1 MISRILALALLGIAL
16 HSAPPAAAEEK
27 AASPPPLPRLV
38 DLGADKCIPCKK
50 MAPILVELRKDY
62 AGIVQ
67 VDFIDVWK
75 EPKAGQPYRIRL
87 IPTQIFFDRAGKEV
101 FRHEG
106 FFSREDIEKVFREK
120 LGVEPPPPE
129 SEKDGKKK
137 AETSAGGAELS
148 YWDPVRDEP
157 DEPKMVDLG
166 AAPSAPPARARV
178 VYATVSCA
186 CVMERCQRLRP
197 LLQAILDPYGD
208 RVDQRWVDRVEE
220 TALADSLLVTWGL
233 ADLPAVVLVDSGG
246 RPYYGDDEEIDLVAF
261 RQRLAES
268 L

>member
-1 MISRILALALLGIAL
+1 MKALVLVLAGLAFIA
-16 HSAPPAAAEEK
+16 SAAGLADGGEKTAA
-27 AASPPPLPRLV
+27 PPPLPRLV

-50 MAPILVELRKDY
+50 MAPILVELKKDY

-75 EPKAGQPYRIRL
+75 EPKAGQPYRIRV

-120 LGVEPPPPE
+120 FAIEPPPKTEKKQQRSAE
-129 SEKDGKKK
+129 S
-137 AETSAGGAELS
+137 AELS

-157 DEPKMVDLG
+157 DEPKLVDLG

-208 RVDQRWVDRVEE
+208 RIDQRWVDRVEE

>member
-1 MISRILALALLGIAL
+1 MKRLAFVLVGLAFIV
-16 HSAPPAAAEEK
+16 SAADQCRAGEKEAAAP
-27 AASPPPLPRLV
+27 ALPRLV

-50 MAPILVELRKDY
+50 MAPILVALRKDY

-75 EPKAGQPYRIRL
+75 QPKAGEPYRIRV

-106 FFSREDIEKVFREK
+106 FFSREDIEKVFRDK
-120 LGVEPPPPE
+120 LGIEPPPPAEEKGE
-129 SEKDGKKK
+129 SKQK
-137 AETSAGGAELS
+137 TSGGDELS

-157 DEPKMVDLG
+157 DEPKAVARG
-166 AAPSAPPARARV
+166 AAPGAPPARACV

-186 CVMERCQRLRP
+186 CVMERCQRLKP
-197 LLQAILDPYGD
+197 LLQAILDPHGD
-208 RVDQRWVDRVEE
+208 RVTQRWVDRVAE
-220 TALADSLLVTWGL
+220 TELADSLLATWGL
-233 ADLPAVVLVDSGG
+233 ADLPAVVLVDAGG

-261 RQRLAES
+261 RARLAES

>member
-1 MISRILALALLGIAL
+1 MKALVLVLAGLAFIA
-16 HSAPPAAAEEK
+16 SAAGLAGAGEKTAA
-27 AASPPPLPRLV
+27 PPPLPRLV

-50 MAPILVELRKDY
+50 MAPILVELKKDY

-75 EPKAGQPYRIRL
+75 EPKAGQPYRIRV

-120 LGVEPPPPE
+120 FGVEPPPKAE
-129 SEKDGKKK
+129 KK
-137 AETSAGGAELS
+137 AETSAELS

-157 DEPKMVDLG
+157 DEPRMVDLG

-220 TALADSLLVTWGL
+220 TALADSLLGTWGL